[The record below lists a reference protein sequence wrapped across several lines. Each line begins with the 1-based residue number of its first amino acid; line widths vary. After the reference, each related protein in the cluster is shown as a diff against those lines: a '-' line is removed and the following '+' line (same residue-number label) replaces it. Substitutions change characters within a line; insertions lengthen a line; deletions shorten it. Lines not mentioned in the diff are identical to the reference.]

1 MSHNLQKT
9 HANNAAKVKPVKE
22 QAPRYEVRFNNGI
35 WVIFDTHAYRPVE
48 VVRPNLYKA
57 AMDLLNAPA

>member
-9 HANNAAKVKPVKE
+9 HSINAAKVKPTKE

-35 WVIFDTHAYRPVE
+35 WVIFDTHSYRPVE
-48 VVRPNLYKA
+48 VVRPQLYKA
-57 AMDLLNAPA
+57 AVDLLNA

>member
-9 HANNAAKVKPVKE
+9 HANNAAKVKPTKE
-22 QAPRYEVRFNNGI
+22 EAPRYEVRFNNGI

-57 AMDLLNAPA
+57 AVELLNA

>member
-9 HANNAAKVKPVKE
+9 HAINAAKVLPRVPM
-22 QAPRYEVRFNNGI
+22 APRYEIRFNNGI

-48 VVRPNLYKA
+48 VVRPQLYKA
-57 AMDLLNAPA
+57 AVELLNA